1 MTAST
6 PESSAAPSPAAAP
19 AATPAATP
27 QAATVATPQDTD
39 AAKRAD
45 RTRGNRRGGRGR
57 GGKTPSPNTAPSQ
70 AEVAP
75 RAGDT
80 ARAPAPRNPALDRL
94 AQLYPRHFGAEQP
107 LPLKR
112 GIYEDLVA
120 AHPQELDAE
129 ALKEA
134 LSQHTRS
141 TRYLTAVASG
151 QPRHDLQGNVHEPMA
166 PEHVHHA
173 LLEVFRRRA
182 RRAPHEDLRPKLRRR
197 IAQAFEAS
205 GLSPA
210 AYTALVRGRDEEAN
224 QLMDEALADASAR
237 QARGEAL
244 LRAFEASGQSVAAF
258 ADMYGLTEREA
269 GRTLEQARQWRDAAR
284 AA

>member
-1 MTAST
+1 MTDPT
-6 PESSAAPSPAAAP
+6 TDTAAAP
-19 AATPAATP
+19 ASVPESTEAGKPAAAEPREP
-27 QAATVATPQDTD
+27 QS
-39 AAKRAD
+39 RAS
-45 RTRGNRRGGRGR
+45 RGSRGSRRGGKGR
-57 GGKTPSPNTAPSQ
+57 GAAGAAAGAGTPPDVARTGK
-70 AEVAP
+70 
-75 RAGDT
+75 AGT
-80 ARAPAPRNPALDRL
+80 PAPRNPALDRL
-94 AQLYPRHFGAEQP
+94 ADLYPRHFGAEQP

-120 AHPQELDAE
+120 AHPTELDAE
-129 ALKEA
+129 ALKDA

-182 RRAPHEDLRPKLRRR
+182 RRAPQEDLRPKLRRR

-210 AYTALVRGRDEEAN
+210 AYTALVRSRDEEAN

-244 LRAFEASGQSVAAF
+244 LRAFEASGQSVEAF
-258 ADMYGLTEREA
+258 ADMYGLTGREA
-269 GRTLEQARQWRDAAR
+269 GRTLDQARQWRDAAR